1 VPTEDQIFFGTSGPR
16 NARIMVIGEAWGQHE
31 AQAQAPLVGQSG
43 QEFTRMLLEANINR
57 NDLLLT
63 NVVSDR
69 PPHNE
74 MWQWFEKPKGASHT
88 LKNLH
93 PSPKIREA
101 LNTLHLQIVHTK
113 PDLIIGLGNYPLWAL
128 TSHAGHALAKD
139 HMGRSTGIR
148 APTGIMT
155 WRGSQ
160 TYTDVMSPHGLPEIP
175 YLPII
180 HPAAILRQWELRNLT
195 VHDLKARVPLAFRS
209 DAWDPPPLTAVAP
222 PSYIEAYSFLIR
234 LLYRLNRG
242 ELHLS
247 VDIETARPLLVC
259 IGLGHE
265 LDYAMSIP
273 FIRVE
278 KDLTFSSYWTIEEEA
293 TLIGLLR
300 KIFRHSNVR
309 VVGQNFI
316 YDTQYIEHELGVT
329 PRFHFDTMLAQH
341 LLFPGMPKGLDYLSS
356 LYCKHH
362 LYWKDDGKDWHIK
375 DDLPSQLRYNCV
387 DIVKTLECFH
397 ELDPLL
403 DEFAVRHLWQEELD
417 KHHLALRMMRR
428 GVNIDLAARA
438 KMRFDLMEQ
447 HARIQEEL
455 LKIMPQE
462 FVDPKAKTFWFHS
475 AQQSKVV
482 LYEMFG
488 LKPIKNRKTGTDS
501 TGKEALA
508 ELSDR
513 YPRLKRVFDLIGAM
527 RSVGVFQ
534 SNFLNKSLE
543 PNNRMVCSF
552 NPGGTETFRW
562 SSSENA
568 FGRGTNLQNIPSGNE
583 E

>member
-1 VPTEDQIFFGTSGPR
+1 MTEDEIFFGTSGPR
-16 NARIMVIGEAWGQHE
+16 NARIMVVGEAWGE
-31 AQAQAPLVGQSG
+31 NEYQAQKPLVGQSG
-43 QEFTRMLLEANINR
+43 QEFTRILTESGINR
-57 NDLLLT
+57 DDLLLT
-63 NVVSDR
+63 NVVADK
-69 PPHNE
+69 PPFNE
-74 MWQWFEKPKGASHT
+74 MWNWFEKSKVG
-88 LKNLH
+88 
-93 PSPKIREA
+93 
-101 LNTLHLQIVHTK
+101 TLHRNLFPSAKVRDELVRLHQQILHTK

-128 TSHAGHALAKD
+128 TGHAGRALAKD
-139 HMGRSTGIR
+139 HMGRSTGIY

-160 TYTDVMSPHGLPEIP
+160 TYTNVMSAHGLPEIP
-175 YLPII
+175 YLPVI
-180 HPAAILRQWELRNLT
+180 HPAAILRQWELRSVT
-195 VHDLKARVPLAFRS
+195 VHDLKTRVPLTNG
-209 DAWDPPPLTAVAP
+209 AWDPPPLSVLAP
-222 PSYIEAYSFLIR
+222 PTFAEAYAYLVR
-234 LLYRLNRG
+234 LRYLLDRG
-242 ELHLS
+242 RVKLS

-259 IGLGHE
+259 IGLGYE
-265 LDYAMSIP
+265 LDHAMSLP
-273 FIRVE
+273 FIRVNR
-278 KDLTFSSYWTIEEEA
+278 DLTFSSYWTIDEET
-293 TLIGLLR
+293 TLVDLLR
-300 KIFRHSNVR
+300 RIFRHPNVM
-309 VVGQNFI
+309 VIGQNFI

-329 PRFHFDTMLAQH
+329 PRLHFDTMLAQH

-387 DIVKTLECFH
+387 DIVKTLECES

-403 DEFAVRHLWQEELD
+403 DVFGVRHLWQEELD

-428 GVNIDLAARA
+428 GVNIDLNERARQRAA
-438 KMRFDLMEQ
+438 LMDQ
-447 HARIQEEL
+447 HAHIQREL
-455 LKIMPQE
+455 LSIMPQD
-462 FVDPKAKTFWFHS
+462 FVDPAAKTFWFNS
-475 AQQSKVV
+475 SSQTKLV

-488 LKPIKNRKTGTDS
+488 LKPIKSRKTGSDS

-508 ELSDR
+508 ELSEK
-513 YPRLKRVFDLIGAM
+513 YPRLKRVFDLLGAL

-543 PNNRMVCSF
+543 PNKRMVCSF
-552 NPGGTETFRW
+552 NPAGTETFRW